1 MELAQSFDQF
11 LASVEQKAYVMA
23 LVSVKNEDDA
33 LDIVQDA
40 MFTLVRKYNK
50 KPPNEWAPLFYR
62 ILQNRINDFHRRN
75 TVRNKVFSWF
85 QRSDD
90 TDADPVASFAAPPHY
105 NPEQQQT
112 FQDTASE
119 LEKALSEL
127 PPRQQQAFMLRAWEG
142 LDVRETARCMGCST
156 GSVKTHYSR
165 AVHALRQQLDDH
177 YHG

>member
-1 MELAQSFDQF
+1 MELAQSLDQF

-23 LVSVKNEDDA
+23 VVSVKNEDDA

-40 MFTLVRKYNK
+40 MFTLARKYAK
-50 KPPNEWAPLFYR
+50 KPAGEWGPLFYR

-75 TVRNKVFSWF
+75 TVRQKIFSWF
-85 QRSDD
+85 KRDDD
-90 TDADPVASFAAPPHY
+90 TDTDPIESYAAPAQY
-105 NPEQQQT
+105 SPEYQQT
-112 FQDTASE
+112 LTGTAGE

-127 PPRQQQAFMLRAWEG
+127 PARQQQAFMLRAWEG

-165 AVHALRQQLDDH
+165 AVHTLRQQLDDY